1 MEGDYNPKEFGKEL
15 EERTK
20 KFSIQIIRL
29 SSKLPKTPEGRVIRT
44 QITKAGTS
52 IGANYREANRA
63 RSKSDFRN
71 KIKICESEASECQ
84 YWLEIII
91 EMEWLKME
99 EIKSEYNESSELLA
113 LFTSIANK
121 SRN

>member
-1 MEGDYNPKEFGKEL
+1 ML
-15 EERTK
+15 IIERQTG
-20 KFSIQIIRL
+20 Q
-29 SSKLPKTPEGRVIRT
+29 EV
-44 QITKAGTS
+44 
-52 IGANYREANRA
+52 
-63 RSKSDFRN
+63 SDFRN

-99 EIKSEYNESSELLA
+99 EIKSKYDESSELLA